1 MKSLLPDRQKT
12 ILQWVSQATGINTL
26 GVKVRL
32 RGNDLHILCESVE
45 CPQRWHTLSDLLTAL
60 QQTDLDALK
69 SGENNEQPSIYQ
81 VFVYGRK
88 KGTKRPEWCH
98 RVYLNQLDRHLEQ
111 VKEKI
116 NQTLLRDKSSQPGG
130 AIILSN
136 ESLARQGDPNAIA
149 RYLSETLSNYGVS
162 VQVQIKKQ
170 KQTQTQTQ
178 DSQTNKRLWVQCKSS
193 YSPDPTLIAEPIAQK
208 LRHLKLSGYQDAV
221 IIAQVQGESK
231 TDWMLRIDLTPPEIM
246 LKEWARWGDAEALGE
261 YLNEKLAEKSPNTKI
276 KVTTS
281 LQESTLHIFCSSVN
295 LPNAISPAP
304 HRILCMETIGTILE
318 DVAPQAITAA
328 TLYGQTSKDT
338 DPAWIDWLSLP
349 AKQHPALAIPPLD
362 LASSADEP
370 AIIFLLE
377 RLLNPDL
384 NWRLKTGGIRV
395 LLLRKA
401 DLLHVMCDA
410 PVCPKRKQVTT
421 KVIQL
426 LRQLKISGITGVR
439 IYGRRA
445 GNKEPFWHYGVDFQ
459 TRERVV
465 PEPTPEFAATS
476 AYVREL
482 LPSDSNESGLR
493 PDLTAQEVHNFV
505 KGVASDWGVTARK
518 FLLGTQ
524 LFMETSH
531 PPERNSAAQ
540 QGRLVA
546 LIWGS
551 LGLLLTIQTDWVL
564 NYFVS
569 HTNPQNNAMSSTTSP
584 GGIATQVSE
593 TATPSNEQSNEPSKT
608 RLTANTSQEKGNNA
622 FNASEFTEPKG
633 DNSQSKGKATAT
645 AILLAARTQTP
656 TFNARQLDE
665 QLALYRQRLQKNGTT
680 PDILII
686 GSSRALRGVDPVALS
701 KALATQG
708 YRNLDIFN
716 FGINGATAQVVDFIL
731 RKVLEPEEVPKIVIW
746 ADGSRALNSGREDI
760 TYRTIT
766 TSPGYKEALERFI
779 AKGNDPNSEK
789 KSTSKSTDSKTNN
802 HQENSYQAVDKWLNQ
817 GLARAS
823 STYQHRDRL
832 KIILSDRIK
841 SLPVFSSETSAG
853 KSKTNGNDAEQE
865 ASSQSVDFDGFLPLS
880 IRFDPTTYYQKHS
893 KVSGSFDNDY
903 KSFLLGNDQ
912 DAALQNILQ
921 FTQSQK
927 ISVVFV
933 NMPLTAEYLDPIRTQ
948 HEQEFQQ
955 YMLKIASDRS
965 HFVFRDL
972 GSLYPQNND
981 FFSDPSHLNRYGAY
995 EVSNKLAKDPMI
1007 PWSNK
1012 K

>member
-32 RGNDLHILCESVE
+32 RGNDLHILCESLE

-69 SGENNEQPSIYQ
+69 SGDNIEQPSIYQ

-111 VKEKI
+111 VKQKI
-116 NQTLLRDKSSQPGG
+116 NQTLLREKSNQPGG
-130 AIILSN
+130 AIIISN
-136 ESLARQGDPNAIA
+136 ESLARQGNPDAIA

-162 VQVQIKKQ
+162 IQVQVK
-170 KQTQTQTQ
+170 TQTQTQ
-178 DSQTNKRLWVQCKSS
+178 DSQTNQRLWIHCKSS

-208 LRHLKLSGYQDAV
+208 LRHLKLSGYEDAV
-221 IIAQVQGESK
+221 ITAQVQGEIK
-231 TDWMLRIDLTPPEIM
+231 TDWTLRIDLTPPEIM
-246 LKEWARWGDAEALGE
+246 LKEWARWGDTEALGA
-261 YLNEKLAEKSPNTKI
+261 YLNEKLAQTSPNPKI

-295 LPNAISPAP
+295 NQKNAISPAP
-304 HRILCMETIGTILE
+304 HRTLCMETIGTIL
-318 DVAPQAITAA
+318 DDIAPQAITAA
-328 TLYGQTSKDT
+328 TLYGETTKDA

-349 AKQHPALAIPPLD
+349 AKQHPDLAIPPLD

-384 NWRLKTGGIRV
+384 SWRLQTGGIRV
-395 LLLRKA
+395 LLLRKR

-410 PVCPKRKQVTT
+410 PVCPNRKQVAS
-421 KVIQL
+421 KVIKL

-445 GNKEPFWHYGVDFQ
+445 GKKEPLWHYGVDFQ
-459 TRERVV
+459 PRERVV

-482 LPSDSNESGLR
+482 LPSDSKDSGLR
-493 PDLTAQEVHNFV
+493 PDLTAQEVQNFV
-505 KGVASDWGVTARK
+505 KGIASDWGATARK

-524 LFMETSH
+524 LFMETNQA
-531 PPERNSAAQ
+531 PERNSATQ

-569 HTNPQNNAMSSTTSP
+569 RTNTQNNAVASQINATTP
-584 GGIATQVSE
+584 TVNG
-593 TATPSNEQSNEPSKT
+593 QSNT
-608 RLTANTSQEKGNNA
+608 RLTTDTSEEKGNSA
-622 FNASEFTEPKG
+622 FNASEFTQPKG
-633 DNSQSKGKATAT
+633 DNYPSKSEATAT

-686 GSSRALRGVDPVALS
+686 GSSRALRGIDPVALS

-716 FGINGATAQVVDFIL
+716 FGINGATAQVVDLIL
-731 RKVLEPEEVPKIVIW
+731 RQVLQPEEVPKIIIW
-746 ADGSRALNSGREDI
+746 ADGVRAFNSGREDV
-760 TYRTIT
+760 TYRAIT
-766 TSPGYKEALERFI
+766 ASPGYKEAIEKYI
-779 AKGNDPNSEK
+779 ANGNDPNSEK
-789 KSTSKSTDSKTNN
+789 KSASKSVANSKTNN

-817 GLARAS
+817 GLAGAS
-823 STYQHRDRL
+823 GTYQHRDRL
-832 KIILSDRIK
+832 KTMLNDRMK
-841 SLPVFSSETSAG
+841 SLPMFRNETSTPN
-853 KSKTNGNDAEQE
+853 SKTSDNDGET
-865 ASSQSVDFDGFLPLS
+865 SSQSVDFDGFLPLS
-880 IRFDPTTYYQKHS
+880 TRFDPTTYYQKHS
-893 KVSGSFDNDY
+893 KVSGSYDNDY

-927 ISVVFV
+927 ISIVFI
-933 NMPLTAEYLDPIRTQ
+933 NMPLTAEYLDPIRSQ

-965 HFVFRDL
+965 HFTFRDL
-972 GSLYPQNND
+972 GLLYPQTND

>member
-69 SGENNEQPSIYQ
+69 SGDNNDQPSIYQ

-116 NQTLLRDKSSQPGG
+116 NQALLRDKPNQPGG
-130 AIILSN
+130 AIIISN
-136 ESLARQGDPNAIA
+136 ESLARQGNPDAIA

-162 VQVQIKKQ
+162 IQVQVK
-170 KQTQTQTQ
+170 KQTQTQTPG
-178 DSQTNKRLWVQCKSS
+178 SQTNKRLWINCKSS

-221 IIAQVQGESK
+221 IVAQVQGESK
-231 TDWMLRIDLTPPEIM
+231 TDWTLRIDLTPPEIM
-246 LKEWARWGDAEALGE
+246 LKEWARWGDTEALGE
-261 YLNEKLAEKSPNTKI
+261 YLNEKLEQKSPHPKI

-281 LQESTLHIFCSSVN
+281 LQESTLHIFCTSVN
-295 LPNAISPAP
+295 QKNAISPAP
-304 HRILCMETIGTILE
+304 HRTRCMETIGTILE

-349 AKQHPALAIPPLD
+349 AKQHPDLAITPLD

-384 NWRLKTGGIRV
+384 SWRLKTGGIRV
-395 LLLRKA
+395 LLLRKG

-410 PVCPKRKQVTT
+410 PVCPNRKQVAS
-421 KVIQL
+421 KVIKL
-426 LRQLKISGITGVR
+426 LRQLQITEIKGVR
-439 IYGRRA
+439 IYGRRG
-445 GNKEPFWHYGVDFQ
+445 GNKEPLWHYGVDFQ
-459 TRERVV
+459 PRERVV

-482 LPSDSNESGLR
+482 LPSDSNDSGLR
-493 PDLTAQEVHNFV
+493 PDLTAQEVQTFV
-505 KGVASDWGVTARK
+505 KGIASDWGATARK
-518 FLLGTQ
+518 FLLATQ
-524 LFMETSH
+524 LFMETSQA
-531 PPERNSAAQ
+531 PERNSAAK
-540 QGRLVA
+540 QGRLIA

-551 LGLLLTIQTDWVL
+551 LGLLLTIQADWVL

-569 HTNPQNNAMSSTTSP
+569 RTNTQNNA
-584 GGIATQVSE
+584 IASQI
-593 TATPSNEQSNEPSKT
+593 TATNPTGNGQNNGQSST
-608 RLTANTSQEKGNNA
+608 RLTTDTSEEKGNSA
-622 FNASEFTEPKG
+622 FNASEFTQPKG
-633 DNSQSKGKATAT
+633 DNSQSKSQATAT

-686 GSSRALRGVDPVALS
+686 GSSRALRGIDPVALS

-708 YRNLDIFN
+708 YQNLDIFN

-731 RKVLEPEEVPKIVIW
+731 RQVLEPEEVPKIIIW
-746 ADGSRALNSGREDI
+746 ADGSRAFNSGREDL
-760 TYRTIT
+760 TYRAIT
-766 TSPGYKEALERFI
+766 ASPGYQEALERFI
-779 AKGNDPNSEK
+779 AKGNDPNSAK
-789 KSTSKSTDSKTNN
+789 KSTSKSVNSKTNN

-817 GLARAS
+817 GLAGAS
-823 STYQHRDRL
+823 GTYQHRDRL
-832 KIILSDRIK
+832 KTILNDRIK
-841 SLPVFSSETSAG
+841 SLPIFSSSKTSLDS
-853 KSKTNGNDAEQE
+853 SKTNPNDAEQD

-893 KVSGSFDNDY
+893 KVSGSYDNDY

-927 ISVVFV
+927 ISIVFV

-972 GSLYPQNND
+972 GLLYPQTND

>member
-12 ILQWVSQATGINTL
+12 ISQWVSQATGINTL

-116 NQTLLRDKSSQPGG
+116 NQALLQDKSNQPGG
-130 AIILSN
+130 ALILSN
-136 ESLARQGDPNAIA
+136 ESLARQGNPDAIA

-162 VQVQIKKQ
+162 VQVQVKQ
-170 KQTQTQTQ
+170 QSQSTA
-178 DSQTNKRLWVQCKSS
+178 DSQTNKRLWIHCKSS

-221 IIAQVQGESK
+221 IVAQVQGESK
-231 TDWMLRIDLTPPEIM
+231 TDWTLRIDLTPPEIM
-246 LKEWARWGDAEALGE
+246 LKEWARWGDTEALGE
-261 YLNEKLAEKSPNTKI
+261 YLNEKLAEKSPHAKI

-295 LPNAISPAP
+295 VANAISPAP

-318 DVAPQAITAA
+318 DIAPQAIAAA
-328 TLYGQTSKDT
+328 TLYGQTSKDA

-349 AKQHPALAIPPLD
+349 AKQHPELAIPPLD

-384 NWRLKTGGIRV
+384 SWRLKTGGIRV

-410 PVCPKRKQVTT
+410 PVCPNRKQVAS
-421 KVIQL
+421 KVIKL
-426 LRQLKISGITGVR
+426 LRQIKISGITGVR

-459 TRERVV
+459 ARERVV

-493 PDLTAQEVHNFV
+493 PDLTTQEVQAFV

-524 LFMETSH
+524 MFVETSH
-531 PPERNSAAQ
+531 PPERNSAQ

-551 LGLLLTIQTDWVL
+551 LGLLLTIQTDWLL

-569 HTNPQNNAMSSTTSP
+569 RNNPQNNAMPGITSQ
-584 GGIATQVSE
+584 ISE
-593 TATPSNEQSNEPSKT
+593 TTPAGDEPSKT
-608 RLTANTSQEKGNNA
+608 RLTTNTSSQEKGNSA
-622 FNASEFTEPKG
+622 FNASEFTQPKS
-633 DNSQSKGKATAT
+633 DNSQSKGQATAT

-686 GSSRALRGVDPVALS
+686 GSSRALRGIDPVALS
-701 KALATQG
+701 KSLATQG
-708 YRNLDIFN
+708 YQNLDIFN
-716 FGINGATAQVVDFIL
+716 FGINGATSQVVDFIL
-731 RKVLEPEEVPKIVIW
+731 RKVLEPEEVPKIIVW
-746 ADGSRALNSGREDI
+746 ADGSRAFNSGREDI

-766 TSPGYKEALERFI
+766 ESPGYKEAIERFI
-779 AKGNDPNSEK
+779 AKGNDPNDEK

-802 HQENSYQAVDKWLNQ
+802 HQESSYKVVDKWLNQ

-823 STYQHRDRL
+823 GTYQHRDRL
-832 KIILSDRIK
+832 KTILNDRMN
-841 SLPVFSSETSAG
+841 PY
-853 KSKTNGNDAEQE
+853 Q
-865 ASSQSVDFDGFLPLS
+865 FLAAKPQ
-880 IRFDPTTYYQKHS
+880 RQKV
-893 KVSGSFDNDY
+893 K
-903 KSFLLGNDQ
+903 
-912 DAALQNILQ
+912 
-921 FTQSQK
+921 
-927 ISVVFV
+927 
-933 NMPLTAEYLDPIRTQ
+933 P
-948 HEQEFQQ
+948 
-955 YMLKIASDRS
+955 
-965 HFVFRDL
+965 
-972 GSLYPQNND
+972 
-981 FFSDPSHLNRYGAY
+981 
-995 EVSNKLAKDPMI
+995 
-1007 PWSNK
+1007 
-1012 K
+1012 

>member
-45 CPQRWHTLSDLLTAL
+45 CPQRWHTLLDLLTAL

-69 SGENNEQPSIYQ
+69 SGENNDQPSIYQ

-111 VKEKI
+111 VNEKI
-116 NQTLLRDKSSQPGG
+116 NQTLLRDKSNQSGG
-130 AIILSN
+130 ALIISN
-136 ESLARQGDPNAIA
+136 ESLARQGDPDAIA
-149 RYLSETLSNYGVS
+149 RYLGETLSNFGVS
-162 VQVQIKKQ
+162 VQVKVKKP
-170 KQTQTQTQ
+170 
-178 DSQTNKRLWVQCKSS
+178 DNQTNKRLWVHCKSS

-221 IIAQVQGESK
+221 IVAQVQGESK
-231 TDWMLRIDLTPPEIM
+231 TDWTLRIDLTPPEIM
-246 LKEWARWGDAEALGE
+246 LKEWARWGDTEALGE
-261 YLNEKLAEKSPNTKI
+261 YLNEKLAQKSPNTKI
-276 KVTTS
+276 TVTTS

-295 LPNAISPAP
+295 PKDAISPAP

-328 TLYGQTSKDT
+328 TLYGQTSKDA

-349 AKQHPALAIPPLD
+349 AKQHPDLAIPPLE
-362 LASSADEP
+362 LATSADEP
-370 AIIFLLE
+370 AILFLLE
-377 RLLNPDL
+377 RLLNPNL
-384 NWRLKTGGIRV
+384 SWRLKTGGIRV

-410 PVCPKRKQVTT
+410 PVCPNRKQVAS
-421 KVIQL
+421 KVIKL
-426 LRQLKISGITGVR
+426 LRQIEVSGITGVR

-445 GNKEPFWHYGVDFQ
+445 GNKEPLWHYGVDFQ
-459 TRERVV
+459 PRKRVV

-482 LPSDSNESGLR
+482 LPSDSNDSGLR
-493 PDLTAQEVHNFV
+493 PDLTAQEVQTFV
-505 KGVASDWGVTARK
+505 KGIASDWGVTARK
-518 FLLGTQ
+518 FLLKSQ
-524 LFMETSH
+524 LFMDTSQ
-531 PPERNSAAQ
+531 PSERDSVAQ
-540 QGRLVA
+540 KGRLVA

-569 HTNPQNNAMSSTTSP
+569 RTNPQNNPMPA
-584 GGIATQVSE
+584 IASQIDE
-593 TATPSNEQSNEPSKT
+593 PSNT
-608 RLTANTSQEKGNNA
+608 RLTANTSAEKGNNT
-622 FNASEFTEPKG
+622 FNASEFTQPKG
-633 DNSQSKGKATAT
+633 DNSQSKSQATAT
-645 AILLAARTQTP
+645 AILLAARNQTP

-665 QLALYRQRLQKNGTT
+665 QFALYRQRLQKNGTT

-686 GSSRALRGVDPVALS
+686 GSSRALRGIDPVALS

-716 FGINGATAQVVDFIL
+716 FGINGATSQVVDFIL
-731 RKVLEPEEVPKIVIW
+731 RQVLQPEEVPKIVIW
-746 ADGSRALNSGREDI
+746 ADGSRAFNSGREDV
-760 TYRTIT
+760 TYRAIT
-766 TSPGYKEALERFI
+766 ASPGYKEALEKFI
-779 AKGNDPNSEK
+779 AKGNDPNEK
-789 KSTSKSTDSKTNN
+789 KSTSKSIANSKTNN

-817 GLARAS
+817 GLAGAS
-823 STYQHRDRL
+823 GTYQHRDRL
-832 KIILSDRIK
+832 KTILNDRIK
-841 SLPVFSSETSAG
+841 SLPIFSSSETPPGS
-853 KSKTNGNDAEQE
+853 SKTSPNDGELD

-893 KVSGSFDNDY
+893 KVSGSYDNDY

-912 DAALQNILQ
+912 DTALQNILQ

-927 ISVVFV
+927 ISLVFV
-933 NMPLTAEYLDPIRTQ
+933 NTPLTAEYLDPIRTQ

-955 YMLKIASDRS
+955 YMLKIASDRT

-972 GSLYPQNND
+972 SLLYPQNND

-995 EVSNKLAKDPMI
+995 ELSKKLAKDPMI